1 MAARTARRLILVV
14 GSGAFAGALA
24 TRVTDPLVGVI
35 ALDLGVPLATAAL
48 LATAYALP
56 LAGVQPVLGPL
67 ADSLGKRRVM
77 AAGLV
82 VLALALAASALA
94 PGFGVLFAARM
105 LAGAASGATMP
116 LAMALIGDTVRVEE
130 RQVALSRLLLFAITG
145 QVAGGAAAGVLEAH
159 VGWRGVMAL
168 CAAIALLSALVVRA
182 TPLPGVPEGAAGRFD
197 LAEALARYRMILSN
211 RAALELYGA
220 VCVEGAVVFGGFPFF
235 AAILAARDLGGVAE
249 AGFAIGAFGA
259 GGFVYAALA
268 RPLLARFGQGWVV
281 RAGGALGAAALLGLA
296 VAPAWWG
303 FAAAALALGVGF
315 YMVHGSIQARV
326 TEVAPAARASAMA
339 LHACGFFIGQSLGP
353 VLFGAGLSLWEAE
366 ATLAAFA
373 AVLAGLAL
381 VLGRRPR

>member
-35 ALDLGVPLATAAL
+35 ALDLGVPVATAAL

-82 VLALALAASALA
+82 VMALALAACALA
-94 PGFGVLFAARM
+94 PGFGALFAARM

-116 LAMALIGDTVRVEE
+116 LAMALIGDTVRLEE

-145 QVAGGAAAGVLEAH
+145 QVAGGAVAGVLEAY

-168 CAAIALLSALVVRA
+168 CAAVALLAALVVRA
-182 TPLPGVPEGAAGRFD
+182 TPLPGVPEAAGRFD
-197 LAEALARYRMILSN
+197 LAEALARYRAILSN

-220 VCVEGAVVFGGFPFF
+220 VCVEGAVVFGSFPFF
-235 AAILAARDLGGVAE
+235 AALLAAQGLGGAAE

-268 RPLLARFGQGWVV
+268 RPLLARFGQAWVV

-296 VAPAWWG
+296 AAPVWWG

-326 TEVAPAARASAMA
+326 TEVAPTARASAMA

-353 VLFGAGLSLWEAE
+353 VLFGAGLSLWGTG

-381 VLGRRPR
+381 GLGRRSR